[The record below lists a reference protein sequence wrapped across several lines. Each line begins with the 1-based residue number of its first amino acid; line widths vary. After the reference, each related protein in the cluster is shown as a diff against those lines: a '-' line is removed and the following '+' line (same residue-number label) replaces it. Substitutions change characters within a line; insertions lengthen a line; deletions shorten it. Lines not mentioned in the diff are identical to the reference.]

1 MSKELLLV
9 VEGVA
14 NEKGVDRVII
24 FEAMEAA
31 LAMATR
37 KKSGIDIDVRV
48 DIDRKTGE
56 YRTFKRWT
64 VVADKDSMLNP
75 DAEITLAEAHE
86 EDSSLEVGDIIEE
99 EMPSIEFGRIAAQTA
114 KQVIVQKVREAEREK
129 VVAEYQSR
137 LGTLINGTIKRV
149 TRDFISIDLG
159 ENAEG
164 TIPRPEA
171 IPREAL
177 RVGDRVKAYL
187 KEVARDNRGPQLLL
201 SRACPEMLIELF
213 KLEVPEIAEEVI
225 EVKGA
230 ARDPGSRAKI
240 AVKTNDRRIDPV
252 GACVGMRG
260 SRVQAIS
267 NELAGERVDI
277 VLFDD
282 NPAQFVINAM
292 SPAEVVAI
300 VMDEDNHTMDVA
312 VKEEQLSQAIGKNGQ
327 NVRLASQ
334 LTGWRLNVMAENEAQ
349 EKQDNESQ
357 ALLELFMQHLEI
369 DQDVAELLIN
379 EGFTS
384 LEEIAYVPAQELLEV
399 SGFDEEIVNELRER
413 AKNALL
419 AQALSGNAKKATPAA
434 DLLNMEGM
442 TEVIAVR
449 LAENGITTMDE
460 LAEQA
465 VDDLIGIEGIDEKKA
480 AELIMTARAPWFE
493 NDQKGA

>member
-9 VEGVA
+9 VEAVS
-14 NEKGVDRVII
+14 NEKGVDRDVI
-24 FEAMEAA
+24 FEAMESA
-31 LAMATR
+31 LAIATR
-37 KKSGIDIDVRV
+37 KKSGLDIDTRV
-48 DIDRKTGE
+48 EIDRKTGE
-56 YRTFKRWT
+56 YHTVKRWT
-64 VVADKDSMLNP
+64 VVQDADAIVNP
-75 DAEITLAEAHE
+75 DAEITLAEAQE
-86 EDSSLEVGDIIEE
+86 EDTSLSVGDIMEE

-129 VVAEYQSR
+129 VIAEYESR
-137 LGTLINGTIKRV
+137 IGTLINGTVKRV
-149 TRDFISIDLG
+149 TRDFIAVDLG

-164 TIPRPEA
+164 SIPRSES

-187 KEVARDNRGPQLLL
+187 KEVSRDNRGPQLLL

-213 KLEVPEIAEEVI
+213 KIEVPEISEEI
-225 EVKGA
+225 IDVKCA

-240 AVKTNDRRIDPV
+240 AVKSNDRRIDPV

-267 NELAGERVDI
+267 NELGGERIDI
-277 VLFDD
+277 VLYDD

-292 SPAEVVAI
+292 SPAEVVGI

-312 VKEEQLSQAIGKNGQ
+312 VKEDQLSQAIGKSGQ

-334 LTGWRLNVMAENEAQ
+334 LTGWRLNVMAETEAQ
-349 EKQDNESQ
+349 EKQESESL

-384 LEEIAYVPAQELLEV
+384 LEELAYIPAQELLEIG
-399 SGFDEEIVNELRER
+399 GFDEEIVNELRER

-419 AQALSGNAKKATPAA
+419 AQALSGTKKKAQPAA
-434 DLLNMEGM
+434 DLLGMEGM
-442 TEVIAVR
+442 TDEIAHR
-449 LAENGITTMDE
+449 LAENGIITMED

-465 VDDLIGIEGIDEKKA
+465 VDDLTGIEGLNEKNA
-480 AELIMTARAPWFE
+480 AVLIMTARAPWFKE
-493 NDQKGA
+493 D

>member
-1 MSKELLLV
+1 
-9 VEGVA
+9 
-14 NEKGVDRVII
+14 
-24 FEAMEAA
+24 
-31 LAMATR
+31 
-37 KKSGIDIDVRV
+37 
-48 DIDRKTGE
+48 
-56 YRTFKRWT
+56 
-64 VVADKDSMLNP
+64 
-75 DAEITLAEAHE
+75 
-86 EDSSLEVGDIIEE
+86 
-99 EMPSIEFGRIAAQTA
+99 
-114 KQVIVQKVREAEREK
+114 
-129 VVAEYQSR
+129 
-137 LGTLINGTIKRV
+137 
-149 TRDFISIDLG
+149 
-159 ENAEG
+159 
-164 TIPRPEA
+164 
-171 IPREAL
+171 
-177 RVGDRVKAYL
+177 
-187 KEVARDNRGPQLLL
+187 
-201 SRACPEMLIELF
+201 
-213 KLEVPEIAEEVI
+213 
-225 EVKGA
+225 
-230 ARDPGSRAKI
+230 SRAKI

>member
-9 VEGVA
+9 VEAVS
-14 NEKGVDRVII
+14 NEKGVEREII

-37 KKSGIDIDVRV
+37 KKSGLEIDVRV

-64 VVADKDSMLNP
+64 IVEDEDAIVNP
-75 DAEITLAEAHE
+75 DAEMTLAEAHQ
-86 EDSSLEVGDIIEE
+86 EDDSLAVSDIMEE

-129 VVAEYQSR
+129 VVSEYEGR
-137 LGTLINGTIKRV
+137 IGTLINGTVKRV
-149 TRDFISIDLG
+149 TRDFIAVDLG

-164 TIPRPEA
+164 SIPRVES

-267 NELAGERVDI
+267 NELGGERVDI

-292 SPAEVVAI
+292 SPAEVVSI

-312 VKEEQLSQAIGKNGQ
+312 VKEEQLSQAIGKSGQ

-334 LTGWRLNVMAENEAQ
+334 LTGWRLNVMAETEAQ
-349 EKQDNESQ
+349 EKQESESQ

-384 LEEIAYVPAQELLEV
+384 LEELAYVPAQELLEV
-399 SGFDEEIVNELRER
+399 SGFDEEIVEELRER

-419 AQALSGNAKKATPAA
+419 AQALSGNSKKSQPAA
-434 DLLNMEGM
+434 DLLAMDGM
-442 TEVIAVR
+442 DATLAQR
-449 LAENGITTMDE
+449 LADKGIITMED

-465 VDDLIGIEGIDEKKA
+465 VDDLLGIEGLDEKKA
-480 AELIMTARAPWFE
+480 AEIIMTARAPWFNE
-493 NDQKGA
+493 GTGA

>member
-14 NEKGVDRVII
+14 NEKGVDREII

-37 KKSGIDIDVRV
+37 KKNGTDIDVRV

-56 YRTFKRWT
+56 YRTFKRWA
-64 VVADKDSMLNP
+64 VVENKEAILNP
-75 DAEITLAEAHE
+75 DAEITLSEAQE

-129 VVAEYQSR
+129 VVSEYQSR

-164 TIPRPEA
+164 VIPRAES

-187 KEVARDNRGPQLLL
+187 KEVARDTRGPQLLL

-267 NELAGERVDI
+267 NELGGERVDI

-292 SPAEVVAI
+292 SPAEVVSI

-334 LTGWRLNVMAENEAQ
+334 LTSWRLNVMAETEAQ
-349 EKQDNESQ
+349 EKQDSESQ
-357 ALLELFMQHLEI
+357 ALLELFMQSLEI
-369 DQDVAELLIN
+369 DQDVAELLIS

-384 LEEIAYVPAQELLEV
+384 LEEIAYVPTQELLEV
-399 SGFDEEIVNELRER
+399 GGFDEEIVNELRER

-419 AQALSGNAKKATPAA
+419 AQALSGNTKKAAPAA
-434 DLLNMEGM
+434 DLLGMEGM
-442 TEVIAVR
+442 TEVIAQR

-465 VDDLIGIEGIDEKKA
+465 VDDLHGIEGIDEKKA
-480 AELIMTARAPWFE
+480 AELIMTARAPWF
-493 NDQKGA
+493 K